1 MTKNISNHSA
11 LDFYEALLLGPLKK
25 IYSARKETKLSE
37 WMSYSNL
44 LIDKFAIHSSS
55 FFHLSKGIIEHR
67 KSGEKRRMNGYDL
80 FTVNT
85 TFRALLETY
94 VTFHNLFVE
103 PKSEQEAELRF
114 LVWKLDGLYQKRK
127 YDIDNSDFK
136 NAEDILKKD
145 NELINNTQKQIEKSE
160 FFKNLNPNQSIK
172 IYNPECKSA
181 NWRFL
186 IKNDIIKPKKIIDL
200 VEHVCKQ
207 KGFVNLYKY
216 SSIHSHSN
224 FPAIA
229 EFKDT
234 RGKILSDTHTEPIT
248 NYATIMTC
256 LLISDIC
263 EIDKNAKSK
272 FDTFPGGVKEY
283 INGIT
288 KAIKKCE

>member
-1 MTKNISNHSA
+1 MILSRDLPS
-11 LDFYEALLLGPLKK
+11 LDELQQFNPEEVSK
-25 IYSARKETKLSE
+25 IYSADGVLLKELHLGSPRDVVKISQIPK
-37 WMSYSNL
+37 NL
-44 LIDKFAIHSSS
+44 RSALLVMEDRDFYEH
-55 FFHLSKGIIEHR
+55 HGINI
-67 KSGEKRRMNGYDL
+67 KS
-80 FTVNT
+80 